1 MKWWVKGNVP
11 SSKNSRQWTGKY
23 FVVSKT
29 VTKYRKATR
38 AEYERMAPQFKFEA
52 AKYELPLT
60 VTFTFVRGTKHKF
73 DYINPCQTVQDDM
86 VKYGW
91 IEDDNCEFVIPIFE
105 PYEYDKEY
113 PGVWIEIKPEL
124 NKLKDERET

>member
-29 VTKYRKATR
+29 VTKYRKTTR

-91 IEDDNCEFVIPIFE
+91 IKDDNCEFIIPIFE